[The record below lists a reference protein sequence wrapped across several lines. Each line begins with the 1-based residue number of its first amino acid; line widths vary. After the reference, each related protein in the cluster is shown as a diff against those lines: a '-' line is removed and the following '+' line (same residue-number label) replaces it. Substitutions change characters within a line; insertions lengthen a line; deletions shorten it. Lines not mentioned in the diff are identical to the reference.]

1 MEMSSSLTMEQQFKL
16 QVLRDEVKSLSREE
30 AQEYLVE
37 VLRQSMVKENL
48 FKHWMKGK
56 I

>member
-1 MEMSSSLTMEQQFKL
+1 MEMPTGLSLEQQFKL
-16 QVLRDEVKSLSREE
+16 QVLRDEIKNLSLEQ

-48 FKHWMKGK
+48 YKNWLKNA
-56 I
+56 